1 LLQDEKGKRAEKID
15 FGEKSAF
22 GWRKARASLVES
34 PLAVNAGQCAR
45 LAGRKARASLVESP
59 RNFYGSSNP

>member
-34 PLAVNAGQCAR
+34 P
-45 LAGRKARASLVESP
+45 